1 MEFSP
6 HREQHLKDMKQH
18 CVCNGAINTSQST
31 PAFTISH
38 GFAYGLC
45 IDAGLSQKLA

>member
-1 MEFSP
+1 MEFSLQ
-6 HREQHLKDMKQH
+6 REQHLKDMKQH
-18 CVCNGAINTSQST
+18 CVCNGAVNMSQST
-31 PAFTISH
+31 LVFTISH